1 MMNEVIEETVVETVT
16 GSVEDTVKEQAE
28 QSVTD
33 AVADAASGSGSIAGM
48 VVAGA
53 MTVFAGI
60 GAFATGKW
68 VKNKVK
74 GAIDKHKAKKAAKL
88 EAGQAPQIQ
97 MVTPVQTAQEA
108 PKEGE
113 YLTVADIM
121 AQQEEEEVEKPT
133 STKKKK

>member
-1 MMNEVIEETVVETVT
+1 MENIIEETVVETVT

-28 QSVTD
+28 QSVAD
-33 AVADAASGSGSIAGM
+33 AVADAASGSGNIAGM
-48 VVAGA
+48 VIAGA

-74 GAIDKHKAKKAAKL
+74 GLAEKHKAKKAEKL
-88 EAGQAPQIQ
+88 EAQAPAQIQ
-97 MVTPVQTAQEA
+97 MVMPIQTAAEA

-113 YLTVADIM
+113 YLTVADVM
-121 AQQEEEEVEKPT
+121 AQQEHEEEVEKPT
-133 STKKKK
+133 PKKKK